1 MKEEIRIYYG
11 SLEQAYNYITPI
23 LKKSLK
29 GKEIKLIKLKKGY
42 TSFSKMVAPLIYW
55 KDPDILITMV
65 KNNKEIPL
73 VMIEFSN
80 AVFTEDHEL
89 QRFDGLVAA
98 AKNNCLYVKISPL
111 GKLSQSGEHGGNIKF
126 NAVEPYAAILKKFGL
141 TFYHFDWKCDS
152 KGDLI
157 VDDEFL
163 SCPKDIKD
171 FELFLKEL
179 SKIISD

>member
-55 KDPDILITMV
+55 KDPDILLTWV
-65 KNNKEIPL
+65 KNGKEIPL

-80 AVFTEDHEL
+80 AVFT
-89 QRFDGLVAA
+89 
-98 AKNNCLYVKISPL
+98 
-111 GKLSQSGEHGGNIKF
+111 
-126 NAVEPYAAILKKFGL
+126 
-141 TFYHFDWKCDS
+141 
-152 KGDLI
+152 
-157 VDDEFL
+157 
-163 SCPKDIKD
+163 
-171 FELFLKEL
+171 
-179 SKIISD
+179 